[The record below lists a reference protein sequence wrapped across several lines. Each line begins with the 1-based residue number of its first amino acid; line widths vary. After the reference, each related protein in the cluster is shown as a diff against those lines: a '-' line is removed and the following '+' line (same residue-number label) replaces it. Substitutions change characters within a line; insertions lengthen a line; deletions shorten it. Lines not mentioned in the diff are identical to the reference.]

1 MSYRLIIRGR
11 PLTIIRLIR
20 GLNGHISPS
29 LTTQLQDS
37 KKIWRP
43 CSPRIVLKST
53 KLLRRIS
60 TKHWKIS
67 SIRKKKYP
75 SSTDNVDSQKGAR
88 IALLGVPVVS
98 VSRCGGTN
106 SVGELHGVGAPGR
119 SGAGAPIVLQFYFL
133 TCVVSMIVCEHIW
146 GFTLRQIT
154 RVFLCY
160 KVYF

>member
-20 GLNGHISPS
+20 GLNGHVSPS

-119 SGAGAPIVLQFYFL
+119 SGAGAPIAILFLNVCCQYDCVRAHMMFYF
-133 TCVVSMIVCEHIW
+133 
-146 GFTLRQIT
+146 TLNYSS
-154 RVFLCY
+154 FSLL
-160 KVYF
+160 